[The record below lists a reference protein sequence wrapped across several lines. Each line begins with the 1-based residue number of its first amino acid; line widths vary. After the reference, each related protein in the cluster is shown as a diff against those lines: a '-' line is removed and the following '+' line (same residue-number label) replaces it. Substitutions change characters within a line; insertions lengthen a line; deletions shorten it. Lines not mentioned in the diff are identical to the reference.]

1 MTAVPVR
8 SGRTDDPARPDVVVV
23 GDSPM
28 ARGILHRLGA
38 RSVDAASQDVLR
50 FAGARVLVLVGHA
63 GDFSRVTGHK
73 AADRRAALVG
83 GVEKDVADARLAGV
97 EHVVGIS
104 SAMVNGAAPDRPVIA
119 DGEEPVLAID
129 DGFVGDLLAFE
140 SALEA
145 LTAGTGDTGAT
156 ALSLTILRP
165 AAVVGPDVDTLITRH
180 FEAPRVLT
188 IKGARREWQ
197 LVHVDDV
204 ADAVSTAVAHG
215 LTGRVTVGSL
225 RDGEPDVLSPEA
237 VLQITGM
244 RAVDLPAVTA
254 FATAERLHRVGVLP
268 LPASDMTFA
277 VYPWTVSA
285 RALHDAG
292 WRPSTSSE
300 DCLRL
305 LVTQVRGRVGVAG
318 RRVGGWDAAALGAA
332 GAAVALLGTAALL
345 KRARGGA

>member
-8 SGRTDDPARPDVVVV
+8 SGRTDAPGSPDVVVV
-23 GDSPM
+23 GDSPV
-28 ARGILHRLGA
+28 ARGVRHRLGA
-38 RSVDAASQDVLR
+38 RAVDAASEDLAR
-50 FAGARVLVLVGHA
+50 FAGADVLVLVGHA
-63 GDFSRVTGHK
+63 GDFSRLVGHK
-73 AADRRAALVG
+73 ALDRRAALVA

-97 EHVVGIS
+97 GHVVGIS
-104 SAMVNGAAPDRPVIA
+104 SAMVNGAAPSRPVIE

-140 SALEA
+140 ATLEA
-145 LTAGTGDTGAT
+145 LTGAPGTTP
-156 ALSLTILRP
+156 LPLTILRP

-188 IKGARREWQ
+188 IKGARRDWQ
-197 LVHVDDV
+197 LVHVEDV
-204 ADAVSTAVAHG
+204 ADAVTTVVAHR
-215 LTGRVTVGSL
+215 LTGRITVGAL
-225 RDGEPDVLSPEA
+225 RDGRPDVLTPEE
-237 VLQITGM
+237 VLQVSGM

-285 RALHDAG
+285 RALHEAG
-292 WRPSTSSE
+292 WQATSSSE
-300 DCLRL
+300 ECLRV
-305 LVTQVRGRVGVAG
+305 LVAQVRGRVGVAG

-332 GAAVALLGTAALL
+332 GAAVALLGTAAIW
-345 KRARGGA
+345 KRARGDV